1 MAYVYR
7 HIRLDKNVP
16 FYIGIG
22 SDLQY
27 KRAFEKSRRSIFW
40 NKIINKTLYSV
51 EILFDNITNEFA
63 KEKEKEFIKIYG
75 RIDKKTGVLCNLT
88 DGGDGIN
95 GYIFTKE
102 HKEKLSISAK
112 KRILSESQKEK
123 LRGCRIGKKFTAEQK
138 LKLKDARKGIKLS
151 DEHKLL
157 ISNRMKIKNPSL
169 NLKRE
174 KGINFKGYIE
184 AFIDNKKIGIYAGIM
199 DASEKLNVSASK
211 ISAVLNN
218 KRNHTGG
225 YFFKRIHNGK
235 VL

>member
-7 HIRLDKNVP
+7 HIRLDKNQP

-27 KRAFEKSRRSIFW
+27 KRAFEKTRRSIFW

-51 EILFDNITNEFA
+51 EILFDNISNEFA
-63 KEKEKEFIKIYG
+63 KEKEKEFIKLYG
-75 RIDKKTGVLCNLT
+75 RIDEKTGILCNLT
-88 DGGDGIN
+88 NGGDGIN

-102 HKEKLSISAK
+102 HKEKLSIAAK
-112 KRILSESQKEK
+112 KRIVSENQKEK
-123 LRGCRIGKKFTAEQK
+123 LRKYRLEKKFTIEQK
-138 LKLKDARKGIKLS
+138 EKLKNAKKGIKLS
-151 DEHKLL
+151 PEHVLL

-184 AFIDNKKIGIYAGIM
+184 AYKNNEKIGIYAGIM
-199 DASEKLNVSASK
+199 DASEKLNVTATK

-225 YFFKRIHNGK
+225 YLFKRIHNGK